1 MKDLYIKPEIELK
14 EFDILDII
22 TTSPGNEQGA
32 NTNDDED
39 DWSGFYGKAGKFM

>member
-22 TTSPGNEQGA
+22 TTSPGNEEGA
-32 NTNDDED
+32 NTNDGD
-39 DWSGFYGKAGKFM
+39 DWSGWIEKAGKLFD